1 MFGMGFSEILMIA
14 VVAILFLGP
23 DKLPD
28 AMVQI
33 AKFINSFRKTINE
46 ARSTFEE
53 ELHLKELKEEA
64 MSYRRSL
71 EESTSDISGF
81 KHAVPNPAQE
91 LEEALQIARSG
102 MPADRLNSEVDL
114 LEEED
119 EVTETRPAVTEYKAM
134 ARKAL
139 AEADREEEASAPE
152 EGEGTEAATEPAPRP
167 RGFKNLD
174 NGSES

>member
-23 DKLPD
+23 DKLPE

-46 ARSTFEE
+46 AKSTFEE

-64 MSYRRSL
+64 LSYRRSL
-71 EESTSDISGF
+71 EETTSDISGF

-91 LEEALQIARSG
+91 LEEALQVARSG
-102 MPADRLNSEVDL
+102 MPADRLNSETDL
-114 LEEED
+114 LEEDE
-119 EVTETRPAVTEYKAM
+119 EVTETRPAVTDYKAM

-139 AEADREEEASAPE
+139 AEANQEEETSSPQE
-152 EGEGTEAATEPAPRP
+152 SGEAETATEPAPRP

-174 NGSES
+174 NGSVS